1 MVDYKRKQIDLGS
14 LARAHTERAIQ
25 TLAGL
30 MEKGLEE
37 GTRVRCADILLDRG
51 FGRPKQETTTELRGE
66 VRVLLRKM
74 LTDDEMNADNE
85 EPRE

>member
-51 FGRPKQETTTELRGE
+51 FGRPKQETSNEVKGELNIIMRKVFDDGE
-66 VRVLLRKM
+66 GK
-74 LTDDEMNADNE
+74 
-85 EPRE
+85 